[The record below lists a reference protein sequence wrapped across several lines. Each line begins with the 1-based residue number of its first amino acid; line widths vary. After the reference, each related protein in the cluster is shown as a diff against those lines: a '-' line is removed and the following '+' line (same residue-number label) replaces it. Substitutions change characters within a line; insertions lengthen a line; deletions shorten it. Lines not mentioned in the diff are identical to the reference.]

1 PLLHNRSTSA
11 QAFRSSLFTR
21 LEVRAVLDLSA
32 NRRDVFSNA
41 VAPTALLIAKPPTQR
56 PDIDNPD
63 ESVGEEGSPAVPRR
77 GILHIASHPRP
88 LSAAAGVL
96 TITPEEVRTVSSRQ
110 ASARPDVWKAMLWG
124 GPRDLELIDRLRASF
139 PPVQEIAEKQGWT
152 TGRGYQVSGGDEI
165 DASHLNGLPDIP
177 TTSVLPL
184 RL

>member
-1 PLLHNRSTSA
+1 
-11 QAFRSSLFTR
+11 
-21 LEVRAVLDLSA
+21 
-32 NRRDVFSNA
+32 
-41 VAPTALLIAKPPTQR
+41 
-56 PDIDNPD
+56 
-63 ESVGEEGSPAVPRR
+63 
-77 GILHIASHPRP
+77 PRP

-152 TGRGYQVSGGDEI
+152 TRRGYQVSGVDEI

-184 RL
+184 RLAEPVSALSTFQREHLHRTRDLSLFKGPHVLVRRTVANGKLSAVLLDADAAFTDG